1 MAARF
6 LKSDWSYYS
15 LFGNNST
22 NTTDWD
28 SQLVAP
34 QDVPVDSVLTSIY
47 LNSII
52 CVVVL
57 GLYEILRRLLPTVY
71 SSKERLD
78 RTGTQRREHHPHSQ
92 QTPAKG
98 YSTYHDTSHN
108 QHNNNHH
115 HASDNDNNDLL
126 QESLTSLPND
136 RPLDWVFPVFAIPW
150 SKVRRIAGLDG
161 YFFLRYIRMNVRITA
176 VSTFWFFAILVPVY
190 MTGSNPYEQ
199 QQGWYLMSAANIPS
213 AGWRIW
219 IAILFAYLFAGFIFF
234 VVKQEYRHF
243 LEVRQDFLARGAQHV
258 DPQHHFSIMVER
270 IPYELRSDRA
280 LKDYF
285 DKLFP
290 GKVHSASV
298 VMKLPDL
305 EEASQRCVR
314 TVRRLEKSIAYLYAT
329 GKRPTHIVGRG
340 RLNVLGVD
348 LQPIDWSCICAPD
361 PPIYVQDGRYVERPE
376 RGTRVDSISYYT
388 QELAAHSRELYK
400 MQQRK
405 AQIAESGNIAIK
417 ADNWME
423 KAFRNFSWVQNIIMA
438 DSALANDLLAPE
450 DPYSQSS
457 PVTQSPRA
465 ELMTSRYGAISP
477 STLESATSYES
488 MDDGP
493 ITLVKQD
500 SQLEEPE
507 FTSPYGKY
515 KEDDERSTFCR
526 RWAGRMGLDF
536 VVSGIHLMNKQIDVA
551 LEGVIGA
558 TMSSTGFVTFHDLS
572 STTIA
577 ASAPLSVK
585 TSVLS
590 VRVAP
595 EPRDIRWQNADVS
608 KTTQQRRE
616 QIVNFF
622 LFLGVILW
630 SFPLAAIQ
638 AFAKAKYLVQVPGL
652 EWIDTIHG
660 GEFSQF
666 VNGYLPVVA
675 LLALIMILPVI
686 FEYVAVNFEHRKTYS
701 DIQASML
708 GRYFYYQLANVYVS
722 VTAGSIAKVLAS
734 LIDRPSSFLELLGQ
748 SLPQMAGYFIALL
761 VTKTLAGLPMIFIRF
776 GALGRMLFLKLLS
789 NEKKLTQREL
799 DAVYRLEN
807 VQYGWEFPTQL
818 LVVVIVFTYA
828 VICPI
833 ILPFGLIYFLGALTV
848 YKKQVLYVYSPVFES
863 GGAMFPTA
871 LQRTLFGL
879 VCGQVTLFGYMITKG
894 ARFQLFA
901 LIPLIVTSICA
912 MNYFERKYAAPSKL
926 LSLERAREYD
936 RLIVLEEEVHHGAA
950 DLTDLTGR
958 RRKFDKDAYR
968 QPVLTELATEPLS
981 YRKGLQ
987 DPETQKVCDQLRRIN
1002 FSQVNDE
1009 NAAEPGFISPF

>member
-1 MAARF
+1 MTARF
-6 LKSDWSYYS
+6 LADWTYYDAF
-15 LFGNNST
+15 FGSNGT
-22 NTTDWD
+22 NQTADFD

-52 CVVVL
+52 CVVVI

-78 RTGTQRREHHPHSQ
+78 RTGTQRREDHPHST

-98 YSTYHDTSHN
+98 YSTFHDSNKKAT
-108 QHNNNHH
+108 
-115 HASDNDNNDLL
+115 DLEDDLL
-126 QESLTSLPND
+126 DSLASLPND
-136 RPLDWVFPVFAIPW
+136 RPLDWVGPVFAIPW
-150 SKVRRIAGLDG
+150 PKVRKIAGLDG

-176 VSTFWFFAILVPVY
+176 VSTFWFFVLLVPVY
-190 MTGSNPYEQ
+190 MTGSNDNEQ
-199 QQGWYLMSAANIPS
+199 QQGWYLASAANIP
-213 AGWRIW
+213 ADGWRIW
-219 IAILFAYLFAGFIFF
+219 VAIAFAYLFAGFIYF
-234 VVKQEYRHF
+234 VVKQEYRHY
-243 LEVRQDFLARGAQHV
+243 LEIRQDFLARGSQHV

-285 DKLFP
+285 EKLFP

-298 VMKLPDL
+298 VMKVPDL
-305 EEASQRCVR
+305 EDASQRCVR

-329 GKRPTHIVGRG
+329 GRRPNHVVGRG
-340 RLNVLGVD
+340 RLSVLGVD
-348 LQPIDWSCICAPD
+348 LQPFDLSCICEAD
-361 PPIYVQDGRYVERPE
+361 PPLYINDGRYVERPE
-376 RGTRVDSISYYT
+376 RGTRVESISYYT
-388 QELAAHSRELYK
+388 QELAAHSRALFK

-405 AQIAESGNIAIK
+405 AQIAESGNISIK
-417 ADNWME
+417 ADNWMD

-438 DSALANDLLAPE
+438 DSALANDLVAP
-450 DPYSQSS
+450 DDLYSQS
-457 PVTQSPRA
+457 PDEQFPRA
-465 ELMTSRYGAISP
+465 ELMSSRYGAIAS
-477 STLESATSYES
+477 SVHDSGASYEM
-488 MDDGP
+488 MDDRP
-493 ITLVKQD
+493 VLVTND
-500 SQLEEPE
+500 NPSFGEPE

-515 KEDDERSTFCR
+515 KEGDERSRFCR

-536 VVSGIHLMNKQIDVA
+536 VVSGLHLMNKQIDVA

-595 EPRDIRWQNADVS
+595 EPRDIRWQNAEVA

-616 QIVNFF
+616 HIVNFF
-622 LFLGVILW
+622 LLLGVILW

-638 AFAKAKYLVQVPGL
+638 AFAKAEYLAQVPGF
-652 EWIDTIHG
+652 EWIATIHG
-660 GEFSQF
+660 GQFSQF

-675 LLALIMILPVI
+675 LLALIMVLPVI
-686 FEYVAVNFEHRKTYS
+686 FEYVAVNIEHRKTYS

-708 GRYFYYQLANVYVS
+708 GRYFYYQLANVYIS

-799 DAVYRLEN
+799 
-807 VQYGWEFPTQL
+807 GTF
-818 LVVVIVFTYA
+818 
-828 VICPI
+828 
-833 ILPFGLIYFLGALTV
+833 
-848 YKKQVLYVYSPVFES
+848 
-863 GGAMFPTA
+863 
-871 LQRTLFGL
+871 
-879 VCGQVTLFGYMITKG
+879 
-894 ARFQLFA
+894 
-901 LIPLIVTSICA
+901 
-912 MNYFERKYAAPSKL
+912 
-926 LSLERAREYD
+926 
-936 RLIVLEEEVHHGAA
+936 
-950 DLTDLTGR
+950 
-958 RRKFDKDAYR
+958 
-968 QPVLTELATEPLS
+968 
-981 YRKGLQ
+981 
-987 DPETQKVCDQLRRIN
+987 
-1002 FSQVNDE
+1002 
-1009 NAAEPGFISPF
+1009 